1 MDRTTISENVK
12 RRLYAESMGRCMNP
26 DCKKELF
33 SELGDII
40 EKAHIR
46 PYCAT
51 ADNSF
56 ENLIVL
62 CPNCHTHF
70 DKNFAFKEDEVK
82 QWKQI
87 RANELNSFFSTKYYS
102 FNDLKEVVRP
112 LLLENK
118 MIYENYYLKE
128 NKDLWNKFENRIL
141 VNNRKLKE
149 ILSNNLDLIQS
160 HPDKF
165 YSNLHLI
172 HLFLTHINEFECTRL
187 DEEKERQVLF
197 PEEINSLFD
206 VMPISASFIPSVES
220 LELFISKLQRENK
233 FARISLGVDEP
244 YISIYESSKISK
256 IYLKDTPK
264 LRQYYYDYKCF
275 CSTKVRL
282 ESLNFA
288 LKYIKSHGIDFN
300 FYKPSNLHEI
310 EIAKKKMIFVYEYC
324 LNKVFLAKL
333 SPSPNSVIVNLHNW
347 NGASCIS
354 GEAYD
359 FARLINVELLDME
372 MFYKYVNKLQ

>member
-149 ILSNNLDLIQS
+149 ILSNNLD
-160 HPDKF
+160 
-165 YSNLHLI
+165 
-172 HLFLTHINEFECTRL
+172 
-187 DEEKERQVLF
+187 
-197 PEEINSLFD
+197 SLRTG
-206 VMPISASFIPSVES
+206 PS
-220 LELFISKLQRENK
+220 
-233 FARISLGVDEP
+233 G
-244 YISIYESSKISK
+244 ISIQPALFHISSSLVINLPSIVGVISDNGYFDGFEVDK
-256 IYLKDTPK
+256 LDSGKSRYFGVSRPK
-264 LRQYYYDYKCF
+264 HL
-275 CSTKVRL
+275 
-282 ESLNFA
+282 
-288 LKYIKSHGIDFN
+288 YIF
-300 FYKPSNLHEI
+300 F
-310 EIAKKKMIFVYEYC
+310 
-324 LNKVFLAKL
+324 
-333 SPSPNSVIVNLHNW
+333 
-347 NGASCIS
+347 
-354 GEAYD
+354 
-359 FARLINVELLDME
+359 R
-372 MFYKYVNKLQ
+372 